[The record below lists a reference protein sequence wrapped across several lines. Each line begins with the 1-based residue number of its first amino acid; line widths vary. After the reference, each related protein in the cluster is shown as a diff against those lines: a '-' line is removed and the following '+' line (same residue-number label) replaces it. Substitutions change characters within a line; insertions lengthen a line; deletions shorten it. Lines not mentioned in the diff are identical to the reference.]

1 MSHIE
6 MSHVTHRRWRIV
18 CGGVFR
24 WGWAF
29 LERTRILSQIHFTRH
44 FIEFVVVE
52 TKKFVSSKVNVILT
66 RQACGQCSCMS
77 SGSKH
82 RALEIY
88 LDKRICHMFT
98 LSKCWEDWDLGLCTF
113 WVLAKR
119 ELLRNAQFR
128 FFPRAKHDFF
138 SKVATA
144 QRFFFRRYLKSSQT

>member
-1 MSHIE
+1 

-88 LDKRICHMFT
+88 FDKRICHMFT

-144 QRFFFRRYLKSSQT
+144 QRFFFRRYPKSSQT